1 MGWFL
6 ACFYYYRQGVWDEK
20 GMIPTAQNELLLLL
34 VDFSMDFLSKID
46 LVQK

>member
-1 MGWFL
+1 
-6 ACFYYYRQGVWDEK
+6 
-20 GMIPTAQNELLLLL
+20 MIPTAQNELLLLL